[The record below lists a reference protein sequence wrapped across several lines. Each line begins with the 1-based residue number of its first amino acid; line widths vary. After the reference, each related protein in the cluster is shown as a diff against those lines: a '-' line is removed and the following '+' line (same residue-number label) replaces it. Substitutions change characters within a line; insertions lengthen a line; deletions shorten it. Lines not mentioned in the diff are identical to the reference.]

1 MFQAD
6 DVIDFAA
13 VECICLGDEA
23 VFAQLLCSVG
33 DCLT

>member
-13 VECICLGDEA
+13 VERVGLGDEA
-23 VFAQLLCSVG
+23 VFAQLLCAVSNG
-33 DCLT
+33 LS